1 MSDRDESS
9 SMSES
14 AARVLS
20 GKSWEDFCDGLK
32 NAGKEILRDS
42 SPEDAFDRAE
52 GLRYLTRLCRAAF
65 ETFIE
70 GGDPRAP
77 ELRRVAHETV
87 KMGADNPDNYYLSAP
102 ISGKYEYRITG
113 TRGTVHYLGLGTQ
126 AGNYGETGSLE
137 TTGYLDA
144 SDLEIG
150 EDGDIEIAVSV
161 RPQEGN
167 WLPMREDS
175 RLVVIR
181 QTFGDRSREEPAT
194 LVIRRS
200 DGPHQARALTPERI
214 DHGLVGSALF
224 VAGSANFFNK
234 WTEGFLQHVNE
245 LPLFD
250 RDVATAAG
258 GIPDVDYYHSY
269 WRLDPDE
276 ALVIDV
282 TPPVCD
288 YWNFQLN
295 NHWMESLDYRYH
307 RIVINHCD
315 AVTGPDGSVRIVVAH
330 RDPGHPNWLET
341 AGHLRGTM
349 CLRWIRAETKPTP
362 RTRVVRFDELAS
374 LG

>member
-1 MSDRDESS
+1 MSDQNPAGSKPT
-9 SMSES
+9 SEE
-14 AARVLS
+14 RILS
-20 GKSWEDFCDGLK
+20 GQSWEEFCDALK

-42 SPEDAFDRAE
+42 SPANAFDRAE
-52 GLRYLTRLCRAAF
+52 GFRYLTRLTRAAF

-77 ELRRVAHETV
+77 ELRRIAHETV
-87 KMGADNPDNYYLSAP
+87 KMGADNPDNHYLSAP
-102 ISGKYEYRITG
+102 ISGKCEYRITG
-113 TRGTVHYLGLGTQ
+113 TRGSVHYLGLGTQ

-150 EDGDIEIAVSV
+150 PNGEIDIVVSV
-161 RPQEGN
+161 REQPGN
-167 WLPMREDS
+167 WLKMREDS

-181 QTFGDRSREEPAT
+181 QTFGDRQSESPAT
-194 LVIRRS
+194 LTIRRT
-200 DGPHQARALTPERI
+200 DGPHEPRALTAERI
-214 DHGLVGSALF
+214 DHGLIGSALF

-250 RDVATAAG
+250 KAVATAAG

-269 WRLDPDE
+269 WELGPDE
-276 ALVIDV
+276 ALVIEV
-282 TPPVCD
+282 TPPACD

-307 RIVINHCD
+307 RICLNHCD
-315 AVTGPDGSVRIVVAH
+315 AVLEKDGSVRIVVAH
-330 RDPGHPNWLET
+330 EDPGHANWLTT
-341 AGHLRGTM
+341 AGHERGSM
-349 CLRWIRAETKPTP
+349 CLRWIRANEQPIPLTK
-362 RTRVVRFDELAS
+362 VVKLKDL
-374 LG
+374 